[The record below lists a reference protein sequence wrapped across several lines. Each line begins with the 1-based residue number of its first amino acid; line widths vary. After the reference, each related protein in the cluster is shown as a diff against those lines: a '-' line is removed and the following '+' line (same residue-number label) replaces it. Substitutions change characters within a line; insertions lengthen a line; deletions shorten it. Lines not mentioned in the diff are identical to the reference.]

1 MLEAKTKSML
11 IRNIKLTV
19 DSSST
24 DQETILTTELGQKV
38 SLNAD
43 LTEGLKTCETV
54 YLCADRQPITISEQ
68 LAKDVLNELI
78 NE

>member
-1 MLEAKTKSML
+1 M

-19 DSSST
+19 DSSSN
-24 DQETILTTELGQKV
+24 DREMVLTTELGQKITI
-38 SLNAD
+38 NAD
-43 LTEGLKTCETV
+43 LTSDMKSGDTL
-54 YLCADRQPITISEQ
+54 YLCADHQPINVSEQ